1 MTELVFDCVGARAE
15 RWAVAPTLTFVVKV
29 AETAG
34 EAVHGI
40 SLRCQIRIE
49 PVKRRYSDDEGE
61 LLVDLFGER
70 SRWGE
75 TMKPLQLAFVAQM
88 VPGFSGST
96 EIELPVPFT
105 YDFEVATSKYFHALE
120 EGDVPLLLLFSGTV
134 FVKTDQGFRVE
145 QVPWHKESAFR
156 LPVETWRQMMDSHFP
171 GSAWVRIRRDTMDEL
186 LRFRTE
192 RALPSWDDTFLALLR
207 PERLT
212 PPVSGMHPLTP
223 GEMAPQ

>member
-1 MTELVFDCVGARAE
+1 MTELVFDCVGVRAE
-15 RWAVAPTLTFVVKV
+15 RWSVAPTLTFLIKV

-34 EAVHGI
+34 EAIHGI

-49 PVKRRYSDDEGE
+49 PLKRRYSEDEGE

-75 TMKPLQLAFVAQM
+75 TMKPLQLAFAAQM

-105 YDFEVATSKYFHALE
+105 YDFEVATSKYFHALKD
-120 EGDVPLLLLFSGTV
+120 GDIPLLLLFSGTI
-134 FVKTDQGFRVE
+134 FVKTDQGFSVE

-156 LPVETWRQMMDSHFP
+156 LPVETWREMMDAHFP

-192 RALPSWDDTFLALLR
+192 RVLPSWDDTLLALLN
-207 PERLT
+207 EK
-212 PPVSGMHPLTP
+212 
-223 GEMAPQ
+223 APK

>member
-15 RWAVAPTLTFVVKV
+15 KWAVAPTMTFLIKV

-49 PVKRRYSDDEGE
+49 PVKRRYSEDEGE

-75 TMKPLQLAFVAQM
+75 TMKPLQLAFAAQM
-88 VPGFSGST
+88 VPGFTGST

-105 YDFEVATSKYFHALE
+105 YDFEVATSKYFHALQD
-120 EGDVPLLLLFSGTV
+120 GDIPLILLFSGTV
-134 FVKTDQGFRVE
+134 FVKTDEGFRVE

-156 LPVETWRQMMDSHFP
+156 LPVATWREMMDSHFP
-171 GSAWVRIRRDTMDEL
+171 NSSWVRVRRDTLDAL

-192 RALPSWDDTFLALLR
+192 RVLPSWDDTFLALLDAKD
-207 PERLT
+207 EK
-212 PPVSGMHPLTP
+212 
-223 GEMAPQ
+223 AAQ